1 MNEDAIKDS
10 YGLFVTEGYNGTIE
24 EYKDLLNT
32 NSDAL
37 NDAFELFESQGY
49 TDTINDFSIIM
60 GVGKPTGVVEMD
72 ATVTPEPEQVSE
84 NMDLESEDIS
94 LEQYDAMTPYQKK
107 QIKNY
112 RLKQKL
118 IRESAAKRKKEA
130 KIFEEKEIKKEEK
143 EIKKDFIEADRKEIA
158 EMSFAKK
165 IGLDLAKGSVSLG
178 EMIASVP
185 ETVYDVFSLPQNI
198 LAKVTGIKELETS
211 AEKFK
216 EQLEIE
222 NPVLEYYSKEKEDI
236 QKVQDIYDNENYQF
250 KGIYKN
256 FSEGNYKDGFEQ
268 LASGIAESAPVSLS
282 MMLGG
287 ASTTPA
293 RLVASSTAAF
303 AGPEIQEIREV
314 QPGVSEA
321 EAIIKGLGS
330 AAAETVF
337 SSIGTGTIGRVYKDI
352 LTREG
357 KEQGLKTFRNGL
369 IEMYR
374 GALTKYGAPVGA
386 LGEGVEE
393 VATAITQNMI
403 KGRPAFENVTD
414 AFIQGGSGG
423 FVYTSPMNT
432 MKVAKNINSSIT
444 NYKINKELKNSE
456 YSSIV
461 EAFDPTSKIG
471 ATEIKIS
478 QIPGSVEAL
487 DNKINLEVEN
497 NIIPKQTGDEIKL
510 NFRETQGVVN
520 SLKPLGLD
528 EAFSPEI
535 VNLVKRQKELQEKIK
550 KVDNPALT
558 ESEYESLKNVNEEL
572 KSLVFKAKES
582 KITKGAKAV
591 AEAVGF
597 EVSEFDTSAE
607 LEAEIENINKRR
619 LVTKQ
624 DWDSANEEQRT
635 ELLLQ
640 AFKDPD
646 DIEGLQFESFE
657 ELPDVA
663 TSNMFI
669 EPTKINVKEA
679 AGQLGFILQYPDGKQ
694 RVLLNKKQALKENIV
709 STAAHEVLHG
719 VLFNTVKNQGVGEAL
734 GKSLIDELNKID
746 ADQIKNSDFKNR
758 LNQYKESGI
767 SEDQTFEEALTLF
780 SESLI
785 NGDLVYEENL
795 FTKIGDFIRRTLAPV
810 VKVKFNKG
818 KDVYNFIRD
827 YNRTIETGK
836 GLKAVQKAAKGI
848 AGKLTES
855 QELSKVED
863 IILKDSKST
872 KGTKA
877 SEEVQK
883 IYEDQGTAGAFDII
897 QQFKPTVSK
906 LAERRREAPGFDR
919 ELLIDEIE
927 TGKRGI
933 LDLINAYD
941 PTKGVPLAAYINK
954 LLPAR
959 AIEASRRVLGE
970 VFESDVTEQV
980 AVAAAESDITIEEK
994 VQESFKPTKEQK
1006 SKLRREIKLPDEQV
1020 EKVREAV
1027 RKTFGTIL
1035 PSAKS
1040 PQFKKALRKA
1050 YDTELFKDLKTNV
1063 FKTRDEY
1070 RNFLRE
1076 NWKALYDAIPQETL
1090 NQSFAAFR
1098 EPVLDEN
1105 GKQKRE
1111 QTPEGERI
1119 FRKKNITREEFLD
1132 YFFNPNVGV
1141 STRGTRKDA
1150 IVRMLAQELGFDA
1163 TMETIQEPKVAEK
1176 IDFLDKEKTVPKV
1189 AEKINREPNIKFS
1202 KSSATSFANNFNLD
1216 YYNINTV
1223 NGAKKFVKEIKK
1235 LIENGKFPSGLLN
1248 VSMMIN
1254 NKSYSKE
1261 VKKILRNKE
1270 TGLKSIDFGK
1280 NVDLY
1285 SKTSAY
1291 ENFGINGKELAKIPK
1306 SEFKKYN
1313 NRNAKMFKDF
1323 WFSIN
1328 NIANDKNLRKYG
1340 TTIYHMIGASV
1351 GARNNPHSLGAEI
1364 VSIYD
1369 GDLQV
1374 NWEHAVPNVYAFDF
1388 LINAAFDKKVDF
1400 KKAFKVLN
1408 DNYKL
1413 IALDKE
1419 SDKKVSQA
1427 GYSRKMPDGFDIY
1440 TGSWWQRYLNPK
1452 VAELGGI
1459 NTKKQDWFG
1468 KGEDVFKEYNIN
1480 GVNKFKQQNIKELN
1494 KEFNEIIENKTSIA
1508 ASKTY
1513 DEAKARL
1520 VGDRKTKFRFFIPPS
1535 ADDFMGLLYY
1545 TLGKGKIGDTQLKW
1559 YNKNLI
1565 SPFAQAM
1572 EAVSKDRNE
1581 TAKRFKNIIK
1591 DLGIVPKK
1599 LRKVITGEDFT
1610 QEQAIRVYV
1619 WNKQDMSIPGLSDSD
1634 KSSLLDYI
1642 DNNKKLKQFADKLLT
1657 VNKSFEYAKPGEAW
1671 VTGNIVSDLKETLN
1685 TTKRAT
1691 YLEQW
1696 QRNVDEIFSKEN
1708 LNKLE
1713 AAFGRDYRLALENSL
1728 LRMKTGRN
1736 RSYGPDSLT
1745 GRFNDWING
1754 SVGAIMFFNTRS
1766 AILQT
1771 ISAINFINHSDNNIF
1786 AAAKAFA
1793 NQKQYWSDFK
1803 MLFNSDFLKD
1813 RREGLRMDINEAD
1826 LATAAKQ
1833 NGAKGV
1839 INKILKL
1846 GFAPTQIA
1854 DSFAIASGGSTFYR
1868 NRLNSLIKDGMDK
1881 KAAEKIAFQE
1891 FRETSEESQQ
1901 SSRPDKISQQQ
1912 AGPLGRIILAF
1923 ANTPSQYARLMKK
1936 AALDIK
1942 NNRGDVKTNVSKII
1956 YYAIVQNLIFNAAQ
1970 QALFALMFSEEEDEE
1985 LKDKKISRVA
1995 NGMADS
2001 VLRGLGFTGAIA
2013 STVKNITLKL
2023 IEQSKKQRPEYQD
2036 AMLEVLKVSPPISS
2050 KMFKLRSAARTY
2062 DWNKDEMLEKGLSLD
2077 NPAALALGQLT
2088 SAITNIPLDRG
2099 IKKVQNIE
2107 AAINDNLATYQRLAL
2122 LGGWSKWDLGIQDKK
2137 IKPETYGTKKREII
2151 KREVV
2156 KRN

>member
-24 EYKDLLNT
+24 DYKELLNT

-37 NDAFELFESQGY
+37 NDAFELFKSQGY
-49 TDTINDFSIIM
+49 TDTINDFSVIM

-72 ATVTPEPEQVSE
+72 ATVTPEPEPVSE
-84 NMDLESEDIS
+84 SMDLESEDIS
-94 LEQYDAMTPYQKK
+94 LGLEKPKKKEDKLGSFFEELIFTPSGMVDFFQDAVTALKQGYKQSETTDINYSLFEQGVNATDEQIEEFVKRNKEQIENSTQSAEYK
-107 QIKNY
+107 QFIVDSNLAGGGFWGSVLGFIKN
-112 RLKQKL
+112 
-118 IRESAAKRKKEA
+118 
-130 KIFEEKEIKKEEK
+130 
-143 EIKKDFIEADRKEIA
+143 
-158 EMSFAKK
+158 
-165 IGLDLAKGSVSLG
+165 
-178 EMIASVP
+178 P
-185 ETVYDVFSLPQNI
+185 TVGATV
-198 LAKVTGIKELETS
+198 
-211 AEKFK
+211 
-216 EQLEIE
+216 
-222 NPVLEYYSKEKEDI
+222 
-236 QKVQDIYDNENYQF
+236 
-250 KGIYKN
+250 
-256 FSEGNYKDGFEQ
+256 
-268 LASGIAESAPVSLS
+268 LASSMANQLGSMQRSDKIAKETLAGI
-282 MMLGG
+282 
-287 ASTTPA
+287 
-293 RLVASSTAAF
+293 
-303 AGPEIQEIREV
+303 
-314 QPGVSEA
+314 GV
-321 EAIIKGLGS
+321 GS
-330 AAAETVF
+330 AAGAAVGAATGPFAPITSAVA
-337 SSIGTGTIGRVYKDI
+337 IPTLGLAAGTGALMRGIETSSTFAELLIEELDGEVTKEGVRKILENPEKLADFKNKARARGNTIAAIEAGTLGLSRGVGGKIAKAGFKAAKPITTATTASIESAGGMAGEAAGMYVAGQEMDPNEIFLEGIGSIQGAGLSLPGQFRQISETGSKNAIKNKLIEFNKKIEKDKFEELQQIDEFEANFMPTENSKKRKQELNQEDQKINNIVELYNPSKSVNKTSVEVSQLKNANTI
-352 LTREG
+352 LDSEVKLQIKKGVIT
-357 KEQGLKTFRNGL
+357 KEQGDAVRN
-369 IEMYR
+369 
-374 GALTKYGAPVGA
+374 
-386 LGEGVEE
+386 
-393 VATAITQNMI
+393 
-403 KGRPAFENVTD
+403 
-414 AFIQGGSGG
+414 
-423 FVYTSPMNT
+423 
-432 MKVAKNINSSIT
+432 
-444 NYKINKELKNSE
+444 
-456 YSSIV
+456 
-461 EAFDPTSKIG
+461 
-471 ATEIKIS
+471 
-478 QIPGSVEAL
+478 
-487 DNKINLEVEN
+487 
-497 NIIPKQTGDEIKL
+497 
-510 NFRETQGVVN
+510 NFRETQGNVN
-520 SLKPLGLD
+520 KIKASKIFDEQYTPELVDLLNKKQKLEQEVKSGDPSLTKIQ
-528 EAFSPEI
+528 SQEI
-535 VNLVKRQKELQEKIK
+535 VKIKEKLEKI
-550 KVDNPALT
+550 AL
-558 ESEYESLKNVNEEL
+558 EAR
-572 KSLVFKAKES
+572 KSKLD
-582 KITKGAKAV
+582 KGATAV
-591 AEAVGF
+591 AEAIGF
-597 EVSEFDTSAE
+597 EVNEFDTSAE
-607 LEAEIENINKRR
+607 LEAEINNINK
-619 LVTKQ
+619 
-624 DWDSANEEQRT
+624 EI
-635 ELLLQ
+635 
-640 AFKDPD
+640 KDGSD
-646 DIEGLQFESFE
+646 
-657 ELPDVA
+657 
-663 TSNMFI
+663 
-669 EPTKINVKEA
+669 INVKEA

-694 RVLLNKKQALKENIV
+694 RVLLNKEQALKENVV

-767 SEDQTFEEALTLF
+767 NEDQTFEEALTLF

-818 KDVYNFIRD
+818 RDVYNFIRD

-836 GLKAVQKAAKGI
+836 GLKAVEKAAKGI

-855 QELSKVED
+855 QELSQVED
-863 IILKDSKST
+863 IVLKDSKST
-872 KGTKA
+872 KGTQA
-877 SEEVQK
+877 SEEVQR

-906 LAERRREAPGFDR
+906 LAERRRDAPGFDR

-927 TGKRGI
+927 TGQRGI
-933 LDLINAYD
+933 LDLINSYD
-941 PTKGVPLAAYINK
+941 PSKGVPLAAYINK

-959 AIEASRRVLGE
+959 AIEASKRVLGE

-980 AVAAAESDITIEEK
+980 SVAAPESDITIEEK
-994 VQESFKPTKEQK
+994 VQESIKPTEEQK
-1006 SKLRREIKLPDEQV
+1006 SKLRRQIKLPDEQV

-1027 RKTFGTIL
+1027 RKTFGTRL
-1035 PSAKS
+1035 PPLQS
-1040 PQFKKALRKA
+1040 PEFKKALRKA
-1050 YDTELFKDLKTNV
+1050 YDTELFKELKNNV
-1063 FKTRDEY
+1063 FKTRGDYE
-1070 RNFLRE
+1070 FFMSQ

-1090 NQSFAAFR
+1090 NQSFAPFR
-1098 EPVLDEN
+1098 EAVLDET

-1111 QTPEGERI
+1111 KTPEGERI
-1119 FRKKNITREEFLD
+1119 FRKKNITKEEFLD

-1176 IDFLDKEKTVPKV
+1176 IEFLDKEKTVPKV
-1189 AEKINREPNIKFS
+1189 AEKINREPSIKFS
-1202 KSSATSFANNFNLD
+1202 KSSATSFANDFNLD

-1223 NGAKKFVKEIKK
+1223 NGAKKFVKEIKQ
-1235 LIENGKFPSGLLN
+1235 LVEAGKFPPGLLN

-1254 NKSYSKE
+1254 NKSYSDE
-1261 VKKILRNKE
+1261 VKEILRNKE

-1280 NVDLY
+1280 NIDLY

-1291 ENFGINGKELAKIPK
+1291 ETFGINGKELAKIPK

-1313 NRNAKMFKDF
+1313 DRNAKMFKDF

-1340 TTIYHMIGASV
+1340 TTLYHMIGASV

-1400 KKAFKVLN
+1400 KEAFKVLN

-1459 NTKKQDWFG
+1459 NTKNQDWFG
-1468 KGEDVFKEYNIN
+1468 KGKDVFKEYNIS
-1480 GVNKFKQQNIKELN
+1480 GVNKVKEENIKDLN

-1545 TLGKGKIGDTQLKW
+1545 TLGKGKVGDAQLKW
-1559 YNKNLI
+1559 YNENLI

-1572 EAVSKDRNE
+1572 EAVSRDRNE
-1581 TAKRFKNIIK
+1581 TAKRFKTIIK

-1599 LRKVITGEDFT
+1599 LRKLIPGEDFT
-1610 QEQAIRVYV
+1610 QEQAVRVYV
-1619 WNKQDMSIPGLSDSD
+1619 WDKQDMSIPGLSESD
-1634 KSSLLDYI
+1634 KSDLLDYI

-1696 QRNVDEIFSKEN
+1696 QRNIDEIFSKQN

-1728 LRMKTGRN
+1728 QRMKTGRN

-1771 ISAINFINHSDNNIF
+1771 ISAINFINFSDNNVF

-1803 MLFNSDFLKD
+1803 KLFNSDFLKD

-1826 LATAAKQ
+1826 LATVAKQ

-1839 INKILKL
+1839 INRILKL
-1846 GFAPTQIA
+1846 GFTPTQIA
-1854 DSFAIASGGSTFYR
+1854 DSFAIASGGATFYR
-1868 NRLNSLIKDGMDK
+1868 NRLNSLMKEGVDQ

-1891 FRETSEESQQ
+1891 FRETAEESQQ

-1936 AALDIK
+1936 AALDLK
-1942 NNRGDVKTNVSKII
+1942 NNRGDAKTNISKIV
-1956 YYAIVQNLIFNAAQ
+1956 YYAVVQNLIFNAAQ
-1970 QALFALMFSEEEDEE
+1970 QALFALMFAEEEDEE
-1985 LKDKKISRVA
+1985 LKDKKIGRVA

-2050 KMFKLRSAARTY
+2050 KMSKLRSAARTY
-2062 DWNKDEMLEKGLSLD
+2062 DWNKKEMLEKGISLD

-2099 IKKVQNIE
+2099 IKKVQNVE
-2107 AAINDNLATYQRLAL
+2107 AAINDDLATYQRLAL
-2122 LGGWSKWDLGIQDKK
+2122 IGGWSKWDLGIQDKV
-2137 IKPETYGTKKREII
+2137 KPKTYGPKKREVI
-2151 KREVV
+2151 KRKVV

>member
-24 EYKDLLNT
+24 DYKELLNT

-37 NDAFELFESQGY
+37 NDAFELFKGQGY
-49 TDTINDFSIIM
+49 TDTINDFSVIM

-72 ATVTPEPEQVSE
+72 ATVTPEPEPVSE
-84 NMDLESEDIS
+84 SMDLESEDIS
-94 LEQYDAMTPYQKK
+94 LEQYDAMTPAEKK
-107 QIKNY
+107 KIKNY
-112 RLKQKL
+112 KLKQRL
-118 IRESAAKRKKEA
+118 IRESAAKRKAEEKNEVY
-130 KIFEEKEIKKEEK
+130 IPEEKERVLEEDYFSNIGKKITANTYRALGGIAELPNFLNSIQGAIGRVSMTEEQKEKYDALDVETQDLINSLNAISFVPGAPQVSISSLAQAGRKKYNEYKEKANELNSTIKQYETSIGEEIAKGNLAKATARTFSEAVGSLPSLVQAMIPGVGIASIAAGSAAQAAREAREEGEDLSLKTLGYGTVVGASEGLLEVVTKRIGTQMFKQLAGKSKSIVNKTLKDFALDVSKKYGAEGLSETATEVLNKTAELAILGREDAFDNAFSEFVDVFLIGGMVGGGIGSTGGGAEIIRNVAQGKTIKKE
-143 EIKKDFIEADRKEIA
+143 
-158 EMSFAKK
+158 
-165 IGLDLAKGSVSLG
+165 LAKTDYNNLIDAYSN
-178 EMIASVP
+178 EKT
-185 ETVYDVFSLPQNI
+185 TVGIPQ
-198 LAKVTGIKELETS
+198 LT
-211 AEKFK
+211 
-216 EQLEIE
+216 E
-222 NPVLEYYSKEKEDI
+222 NPNTKKFLEYELNQQVKKGDITKE
-236 QKVQDIYDNENYQF
+236 
-250 KGIYKN
+250 
-256 FSEGNYKDGFEQ
+256 
-268 LASGIAESAPVSLS
+268 ESD
-282 MMLGG
+282 
-287 ASTTPA
+287 
-293 RLVASSTAAF
+293 
-303 AGPEIQEIREV
+303 
-314 QPGVSEA
+314 
-321 EAIIKGLGS
+321 K
-330 AAAETVF
+330 
-337 SSIGTGTIGRVYKDI
+337 
-352 LTREG
+352 
-357 KEQGLKTFRNGL
+357 
-369 IEMYR
+369 
-374 GALTKYGAPVGA
+374 
-386 LGEGVEE
+386 
-393 VATAITQNMI
+393 
-403 KGRPAFENVTD
+403 
-414 AFIQGGSGG
+414 
-423 FVYTSPMNT
+423 
-432 MKVAKNINSSIT
+432 
-444 NYKINKELKNSE
+444 
-456 YSSIV
+456 
-461 EAFDPTSKIG
+461 
-471 ATEIKIS
+471 
-478 QIPGSVEAL
+478 
-487 DNKINLEVEN
+487 
-497 NIIPKQTGDEIKL
+497 IKL

-520 SLKPLGLD
+520 SIKPLGLD

-550 KVDNPALT
+550 EVDNPALT
-558 ESEYESLKNVNEEL
+558 ESESESLKNVNEEL
-572 KSLVFKAKES
+572 KSLVVKAKES

-597 EVSEFDTSAE
+597 EVNEFDTSAE
-607 LEAEIENINKRR
+607 LEAEIENINK
-619 LVTKQ
+619 
-624 DWDSANEEQRT
+624 EI
-635 ELLLQ
+635 
-640 AFKDPD
+640 KDGS
-646 DIEGLQFESFE
+646 DI
-657 ELPDVA
+657 D
-663 TSNMFI
+663 
-669 EPTKINVKEA
+669 VKEA

-694 RVLLNKKQALKENIV
+694 RVLLNKEQALKENVV

-767 SEDQTFEEALTLF
+767 SQDQTFEEALTLF

-810 VKVKFNKG
+810 VKIKFNKG
-818 KDVYNFIRD
+818 RDVYNFIRD

-836 GLKAVQKAAKGI
+836 GLKAVEKAAKGI

-855 QELSKVED
+855 QELSQVED
-863 IILKDSKST
+863 IVLKDSKST
-872 KGTKA
+872 KGTQA
-877 SEEVQK
+877 SEEVQR

-906 LAERRREAPGFDR
+906 LAERRRDAPGFDR

-927 TGKRGI
+927 TGQRGI
-933 LDLINAYD
+933 LDLINSYD
-941 PTKGVPLAAYINK
+941 PSKGVPLAAYINK

-959 AIEASRRVLGE
+959 AIEASKRVLGE

-980 AVAAAESDITIEEK
+980 SVAAPESDITIEEK
-994 VQESFKPTKEQK
+994 VQESIKPTEEQK
-1006 SKLRREIKLPDEQV
+1006 SKLRRQIKLPDEQV

-1027 RKTFGTIL
+1027 RKTFGTRL
-1035 PSAKS
+1035 PPLQS
-1040 PQFKKALRKA
+1040 PEFKKALRKA
-1050 YDTELFKDLKTNV
+1050 FDTELFKELKTNV
-1063 FKTRDEY
+1063 FKARKDYE
-1070 RNFLRE
+1070 FFMSQ

-1090 NQSFAAFR
+1090 NQSFAPFR
-1098 EPVLDEN
+1098 EAVLDET

-1111 QTPEGERI
+1111 KTPEGERI
-1119 FRKKNITREEFLD
+1119 FRKKNITKEEFLD

-1176 IDFLDKEKTVPKV
+1176 IEFLDKEKTVPKV
-1189 AEKINREPNIKFS
+1189 AEKIGKDPTVKFS
-1202 KSSATSFANNFNLD
+1202 KAREIQNTQVRLKKNPGKNITLIDVFAKDLKSFDKNPEKQESFDSFYKNSIAGFKKKYIEQESEDSFNAKPWKPIIYEYWVAKNILLKYPNLEIEGGLAKGFDSTGQADLVFVDKNNPKNKFNVEVKSTQDAMVSSAKVKLKD
-1216 YYNINTV
+1216 
-1223 NGAKKFVKEIKK
+1223 GKFVATVPEKQNNVIFSIINKITKDKISNIKK
-1235 LIENGKFPSGLLN
+1235 ALGTNDDEIINRAFTNPTDEQLEKIRKQLPGTRGEPSNQFVTRTEADFKDIAKSIKSKGTNVFVLQNKKGDTIMYALDEKTQKQILESLGIEVPVLDGK
-1248 VSMMIN
+1248 I
-1254 NKSYSKE
+1254 
-1261 VKKILRNKE
+1261 KIKVR
-1270 TGLKSIDFGK
+1270 LKSNTGDRKTYTPTLEPEFDR
-1280 NVDLY
+1280 NVFR
-1285 SKTSAY
+1285 
-1291 ENFGINGKELAKIPK
+1291 E
-1306 SEFKKYN
+1306 
-1313 NRNAKMFKDF
+1313 
-1323 WFSIN
+1323 
-1328 NIANDKNLRKYG
+1328 
-1340 TTIYHMIGASV
+1340 GAV
-1351 GARNNPHSLGAEI
+1351 
-1364 VSIYD
+1364 
-1369 GDLQV
+1369 
-1374 NWEHAVPNVYAFDF
+1374 F
-1388 LINAAFDKKVDF
+1388 LD
-1400 KKAFKVLN
+1400 
-1408 DNYKL
+1408 
-1413 IALDKE
+1413 
-1419 SDKKVSQA
+1419 
-1427 GYSRKMPDGFDIY
+1427 
-1440 TGSWWQRYLNPK
+1440 PK
-1452 VAELGGI
+1452 V
-1459 NTKKQDWFG
+1459 KS
-1468 KGEDVFKEYNIN
+1468 
-1480 GVNKFKQQNIKELN
+1480 IKIIKPTYEKLN

-1545 TLGKGKIGDTQLKW
+1545 TLGKGKVGDAQLKW
-1559 YNKNLI
+1559 YNENLI

-1572 EAVSKDRNE
+1572 EAVSRDRNE
-1581 TAKRFKNIIK
+1581 TAKRFKTIIK

-1599 LRKVITGEDFT
+1599 LRKVIPGEDFT
-1610 QEQAIRVYV
+1610 QEQAVRVYV
-1619 WNKQDMSIPGLSDSD
+1619 WDKQDMSIPGLSDGD
-1634 KSSLLDYI
+1634 KAALLDYI
-1642 DNNKKLKQFADKLLT
+1642 DNNKKLEQFADKLLT

-1696 QRNVDEIFSKEN
+1696 QKNVDEIFSKQN

-1728 LRMKTGRN
+1728 QRMKTGRN

-1771 ISAINFINHSDNNIF
+1771 ISAINFINFSDNNVF

-1803 MLFNSDFLKD
+1803 KLFNSDFLKD

-1826 LATAAKQ
+1826 LAAVAKQ

-1839 INKILKL
+1839 INRILKL
-1846 GFAPTQIA
+1846 GFTPTQIA
-1854 DSFAIASGGSTFYR
+1854 DSFAIASGGATFYR
-1868 NRLNSLIKDGMDK
+1868 NRLNSLMKEGMDE

-1891 FRETSEESQQ
+1891 FRETAEESQQ

-1936 AALDIK
+1936 AALDLK
-1942 NNRGDVKTNVSKII
+1942 NNRGDAKTNISKII
-1956 YYAIVQNLIFNAAQ
+1956 YYAVVQNLIFNAAQ
-1970 QALFALMFSEEEDEE
+1970 QALFALMFAEEEDEE
-1985 LKDKKISRVA
+1985 LKDKKIGRVA

-2050 KMFKLRSAARTY
+2050 KMSKLRSAARTY
-2062 DWNKDEMLEKGLSLD
+2062 DWNKKEMLEKGISLD

-2099 IKKVQNIE
+2099 IKKVQNVE
-2107 AAINDNLATYQRLAL
+2107 AAINDDLATYQRLAL
-2122 LGGWSKWDLGIQDKK
+2122 IGGWSKWDLGIQDKK
-2137 IKPETYGTKKREII
+2137 VKPKTYGPKKREVI